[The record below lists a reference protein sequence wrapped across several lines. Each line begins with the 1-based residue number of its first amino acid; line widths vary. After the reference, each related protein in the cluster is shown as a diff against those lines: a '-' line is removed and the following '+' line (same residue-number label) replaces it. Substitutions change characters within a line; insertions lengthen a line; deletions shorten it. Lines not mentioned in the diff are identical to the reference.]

1 MTLGPSCS
9 ISIHKQNKNCE
20 TYVMYGIVP
29 FWPGC
34 FYRDLETVLK
44 INNEYKTW
52 EFDLI
57 DPFIKTYFMDMWCA
71 VYFDKKYTHVVEQD
85 NSSNHY
91 DLKFHR
97 RPQGHKNLKKTL

>member
-34 FYRDLETVLK
+34 FYRDLETVLQ
-44 INNEYKTW
+44 INNEYKT
-52 EFDLI
+52 
-57 DPFIKTYFMDMWCA
+57 
-71 VYFDKKYTHVVEQD
+71 
-85 NSSNHY
+85 
-91 DLKFHR
+91 
-97 RPQGHKNLKKTL
+97 